1 VLANLSKGELEA
13 RIGDLAAGGRDAGEP
28 VRLAP
33 GKVVVRKVPAGMDN
47 LIVEAAGTGLMAAPL
62 GGGAV
67 VPGSAVGGL
76 PAGGPITPG
85 PAAAP

>member
-1 VLANLSKGELEA
+1 
-13 RIGDLAAGGRDAGEP
+13 
-28 VRLAP
+28 
-33 GKVVVRKVPAGMDN
+33 VVVQKVPAGMDN
-47 LIVEAAGTGLMAAPL
+47 LVVEAAGTGLMAAPL